1 MKDFKM
7 KPLLLLLFCILFL
20 NAEPIK
26 QQSSKELKDF
36 DLQRYSYIGDIKKV
50 KESIFLGASIDSKDD
65 ENMSAL
71 MWAAYKNREEVV
83 KFLVENGANINFK
96 SQSGKTILHYA
107 IMNKNDNLIKY
118 LLSKNIEI
126 TQDSNVVFKTVSTPN
141 LDSIKLLLNYEK
153 DLNRFFTISEDDKYR
168 KTETTL
174 LLASINAKNL
184 DIAREL
190 IKKGAS
196 IDLANSRAETPLLC
210 AMRKGLYDFA
220 SELISM
226 GANVDAL
233 DIAKN
238 SVLSYAIK
246 AKQTKLA
253 LSVIPNTNLNILFSE
268 DVAKERPQVYESF
281 ISSFSKEQIYTY
293 LQLASMYGEIDV
305 AKELIKRGLDI
316 NTLTNTK
323 YLSLDAIGLAILKNQ
338 FEMFKFLIEN
348 YEIDLYKKYQNKN
361 YQGSTGLYYFA
372 GGYSKYTLFE
382 LVVNHSFINKNR
394 DILDYVLSLN
404 DINKLIENENELFYK
419 NLASLLYANDDKN
432 STYTKLEEKIITYDK
447 QRYINIKN
455 QVLLQISESKKP
467 NVHKTEINNSTL
479 ISNAVTAK
487 DLNTL
492 LKMKKSGINIV
503 EEVPYSLFVALSEN
517 GDKEFIKQ
525 LVEIGFDL
533 NYVWSDKTFAVSLV
547 KTLKDNPSL
556 KEILEY
562 IVSKKA
568 DLNKVSVL
576 LEYLLTT
583 PKDEYDNALID
594 YLIKNK
600 ANFGEKHFPIS
611 KLFTDENVEILE
623 YVLSNDSLKKALK
636 ESIIKCDATKVASYI
651 NSFNSDDSYTN
662 DIERVFEF
670 AYANNIAINHKEI
683 FLDKKTT
690 SEVKKLAKIYMNDNE
705 K

>member
-83 KFLVENGANINFK
+83 KYLVENGANINLK

-126 TQDSNVVFKTVSTPN
+126 TQDSNVVFKAVSTPN

-153 DLNRFFTISEDDKYR
+153 DLNRFFIINEEDKYR

-190 IKKGAS
+190 IKRGAS
-196 IDLANSRAETPLLC
+196 INLANSRAETPLLC

-503 EEVPYSLFVALSEN
+503 EEAPYSLFVALSEN

-533 NYVWSDKTFAVSLV
+533 NYVWSDKTFAVSLINTFG
-547 KTLKDNPSL
+547 KNPSS

-562 IVSKKA
+562 IVSRKA

-576 LEYLLTT
+576 LEYLLNRQ
-583 PKDEYDNALID
+583 KDEYDNTLID

>member
-1 MKDFKM
+1 M
-7 KPLLLLLFCILFL
+7 KPLLLLLLLLLFCILFL
-20 NAEPIK
+20 NAELIK

-65 ENMSAL
+65 KNMSAL

-83 KFLVENGANINFK
+83 KYLVENGANINFK

-126 TQDSNVVFKTVSTPN
+126 TQDSNVVFKAVSTAN

-153 DLNRFFTISEDDKYR
+153 DLNKFFTISEDDKYR
-168 KTETTL
+168 RTETTL
-174 LLASINAKNL
+174 LLASINAKNV
-184 DIAREL
+184 DTAREL
-190 IKKGAS
+190 IKRGAS

-220 SELISM
+220 FELISM

-253 LSVIPNTNLNILFSE
+253 LSVISNTNLNILFSE

-281 ISSFSKEQIYTY
+281 ISSFSKEQVYTY

-305 AKELIKRGLDI
+305 AKELIKRGLNI
-316 NTLTNTK
+316 NTLTNTN
-323 YLSLDAIGLAILKNQ
+323 YLSLDAIGLAIVKNQ
-338 FEMFKFLIEN
+338 FEMFKFLLEN
-348 YEIDLYKKYQNKN
+348 YEIDLYKNYQNKN
-361 YQGSTGLYYFA
+361 YQGSSGLYYLA

-382 LVVNHSFINKNR
+382 LVVNHSFVNKNS
-394 DILDYVLSLN
+394 DILDYVLELK
-404 DINKLIENENELFYK
+404 DIDKLIKNENELFYE
-419 NLASLLYANDDKN
+419 NLASLLYASDDKN
-432 STYTKLEEKIITYDK
+432 STYEKLEEKIITYDK

-455 QVLLQISESKKP
+455 QVLAQQNELKKP
-467 NVHKTEINNSTL
+467 NVRKTEINNSTL

-503 EEVPYSLFVALSEN
+503 EEAPYSLFVALREN
-517 GDKEFIKQ
+517 CDKEFIKK
-525 LVEIGFDL
+525 LIEMGFDL
-533 NYVWSDKTFAVSLV
+533 NYVWTDKTFAISLV
-547 KTLKDNPSL
+547 NTLKDNPSS
-556 KEILEY
+556 KELLEY
-562 IVSKKA
+562 IVSKRA

-576 LEYLLTT
+576 LEYLLNTK
-583 PKDEYDNALID
+583 KDEYDNALID

-600 ANFGEKHFPIS
+600 ANFGENHFAIS
-611 KLFTDENVEILE
+611 ELFTDKNVEILE
-623 YVLSNDSLKKALK
+623 YVLLNDSLKKALK
-636 ESIIKCDATKVASYI
+636 ESIIKSDATKVASYI

-683 FLDKKTT
+683 LLDKNTT
-690 SEVKKLAKIYMNDNE
+690 SEIKKLAIIYMNDNE